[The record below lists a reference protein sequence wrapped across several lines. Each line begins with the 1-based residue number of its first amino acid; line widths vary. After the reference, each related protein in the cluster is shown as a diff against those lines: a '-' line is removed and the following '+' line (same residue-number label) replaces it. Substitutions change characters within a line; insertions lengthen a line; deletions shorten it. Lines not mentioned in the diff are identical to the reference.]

1 MALGRGGRH
10 YGTDSLICAPGI
22 TQRIAGSSATA
33 ITRVATHS
41 GAANPSRTRRDISM
55 GSRCAGQD
63 VQAPDTCPEGIRVQ
77 QLRVVSV
84 ADGPPPKPPC
94 LS

>member
-1 MALGRGGRH
+1 
-10 YGTDSLICAPGI
+10 
-22 TQRIAGSSATA
+22 
-33 ITRVATHS
+33 
-41 GAANPSRTRRDISM
+41 M

-84 ADGPPPKPPC
+84 ADAAPSETAVLELMELPAE
-94 LS
+94 LQNDAWVEAA